1 MPVATA
7 AAPPPDE
14 PPGVLLASHGFLVRP
29 KTGFVVCQSA
39 SIIATLVFPRMIA
52 PAARR
57 RSTSAESALAGT

>member
-1 MPVATA
+1 MATA

-14 PPGVLLASHGFLVRP
+14 PPGVRLVSQGFLVRP

-52 PAARR
+52 PAPRTRPTSVESVFAR
-57 RSTSAESALAGT
+57 T